1 MVAAL
6 LGMYLVIGAAAQ
18 IVCNLIGF
26 AYPAY
31 ASVKVSEYY
40 GCPLLPHLR
49 TFSALQ
55 AVRSK
60 QTDDDTQWLVYWCVF
75 AIFSFM
81 DFFASSIMQWFPLYW
96 LIKVSISVQ
105 LRYFKL

>member
-40 GCPLLPHLR
+40 GCPAPANFQR
-49 TFSALQ
+49 IAGG
-55 AVRSK
+55 
-60 QTDDDTQWLVYWCVF
+60 
-75 AIFSFM
+75 AIETN
-81 DFFASSIMQWFPLYW
+81 
-96 LIKVSISVQ
+96 
-105 LRYFKL
+105 